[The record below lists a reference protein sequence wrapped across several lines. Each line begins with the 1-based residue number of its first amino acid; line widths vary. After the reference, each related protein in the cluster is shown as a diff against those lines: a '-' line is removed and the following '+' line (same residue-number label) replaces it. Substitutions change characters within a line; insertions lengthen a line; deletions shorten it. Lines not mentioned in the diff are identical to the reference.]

1 MSDIKP
7 FLYESHSSRV
17 YLDHNATTP
26 LAKSVAEK
34 VPDWLSQWGNPSS
47 IHMDGRG
54 PKQLVREA
62 RLKLSKMLN
71 AHPLELIFT
80 SGGSESNNTVIKGVF
95 EHMKSVGRDE
105 YLVGALE
112 HPSVIKTYE
121 RLKTW
126 GAKVITIPV
135 NSSGTVDLETYKKH
149 LSEKTAL
156 VSFMYA
162 NNETG
167 SIFPIAEMCEMAHS
181 QGALFHCDAV
191 QALGKVS
198 VDLKALNVDF
208 ASFSG
213 HKFYALKGIGI
224 LFAKKGTPQ
233 VSLIDG
239 GAQERRRRAG
249 TENSLAI
256 ASLGAMADF
265 AEQVT
270 ERSDKVRQLRDNLEE
285 QICDKLSGVS
295 VLCKESPRLSNT
307 SNILLEGCDGESLL
321 MNLDMN
327 GFSVSTGAACSSGS
341 MDPSPV
347 LLALGLSREQA
358 QSSLRLGLG
367 WGTTQQDIN
376 NFVETLIP
384 IVHRLRELK
393 QKSG

>member
-1 MSDIKP
+1 MSDLKP
-7 FLYESHSSRV
+7 FLYETSSSRV

-34 VPDWLSQWGNPSS
+34 VPEWLSQWGNPSS

-54 PKQLVREA
+54 PKQLVRES

-95 EHMKSVGRDE
+95 EHMKSLGRDE
-105 YLVGALE
+105 YLVGSLE
-112 HPSVIKTYE
+112 HPSVIKAYE
-121 RLKTW
+121 RLKAW

-135 NSSGTVDLETYKKH
+135 KPSGLVDMQVYEKH

-167 SIFPIAEMCEMAHS
+167 IIFPIAEMCKMAHAK
-181 QGALFHCDAV
+181 GALFHCDAV

-198 VDLKALNVDF
+198 FDLKQLGVDF

-213 HKFYALKGIGI
+213 HKFYALKGIG
-224 LFAKKGTPQ
+224 LLYAKKGSPQ
-233 VSLIDG
+233 ISLIDG

-249 TENSLAI
+249 TENTLAI
-256 ASLGAMADF
+256 ASFGTMAEF
-265 AEQVT
+265 TGEVSQRSEAVQV
-270 ERSDKVRQLRDNLEE
+270 LRDNMEK
-285 QICDKLSGVS
+285 QICEQLDGVT
-295 VLCKESPRLSNT
+295 VLCKEAQRLSNT
-307 SNILLEGCDGESLL
+307 SNILLDGCDGESLL
-321 MNLDMN
+321 MNLDMQ

-347 LLALGLSREQA
+347 LLALGLSRDQA

-367 WGTTQQDIN
+367 WGTTQQDIDH
-376 NFVETLIP
+376 FVETLIP